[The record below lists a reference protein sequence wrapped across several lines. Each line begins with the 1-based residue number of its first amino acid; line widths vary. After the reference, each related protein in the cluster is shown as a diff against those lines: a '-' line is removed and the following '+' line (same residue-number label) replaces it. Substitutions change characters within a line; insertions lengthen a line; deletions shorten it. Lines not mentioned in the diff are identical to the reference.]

1 MACQWKKEK
10 GKFELAPVFCM
21 KRGQGHY
28 AEAGDRLA
36 AVEAVTSKSQRSLTA
51 IENLVGGSPCGK
63 RAGEIWTLNVLRTL
77 GANVPEARCI

>member
-1 MACQWKKEK
+1 
-10 GKFELAPVFCM
+10 M
-21 KRGQGHY
+21 KRGQGRY

-36 AVEAVTSKSQRSLTA
+36 AVEAVTSKSQRSLTV

-63 RAGEIWTLNVLRTL
+63 RAGKMRTRHLLRTL